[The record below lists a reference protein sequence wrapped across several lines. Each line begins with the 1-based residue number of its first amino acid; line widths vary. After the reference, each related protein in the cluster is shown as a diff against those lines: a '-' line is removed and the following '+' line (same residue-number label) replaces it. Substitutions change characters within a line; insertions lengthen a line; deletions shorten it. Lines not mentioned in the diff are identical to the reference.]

1 MIITTDTGYSYI
13 RVSRWIKIICAEV
26 TPRNSLYPYGDI
38 YGHDDNRSTVYLFR
52 HKNKKYALGQFM
64 RLTSPEFFIDKDG
77 KTSFLSGY
85 DATTYY
91 KPLLIEIHPDGEYIR
106 LYQEV

>member
-1 MIITTDTGYSYI
+1 MIITTNMGRSYI
-13 RVSRWIKIICAEV
+13 RVSRWIKVMYAEV
-26 TPRNSLYPYGDI
+26 TPRNSLYLYGDT
-38 YGHDDNRSTVYLFR
+38 YGYDNNRSAVYFFR

-64 RLTSPEFFIDKDG
+64 RLTHPEFFDDENG

-85 DATTYY
+85 DAAAYY
-91 KPLLIEIHPDGEYIR
+91 RPLLIEVRPDGEYIR